1 MLPLHNETLPLHNE
15 MSRQISDQL
24 QNHATGCLALDRQ
37 LSAPFPACMP
47 VAPAQE
53 QTISCHNH
61 DVAVY
66 ANEEQPPSPAQE
78 VHEICAD
85 IIAALVEQAMG
96 TSVVKASAEE
106 KDEGVCSICL
116 DAFVIESAQ
125 EASAPSSNGDVKTLT
140 EAKTMTDIKTLQ
152 CGDNPA
158 IYPIHTYTK
167 HNED

>member
-1 MLPLHNETLPLHNE
+1 
-15 MSRQISDQL
+15 
-24 QNHATGCLALDRQ
+24 
-37 LSAPFPACMP
+37 
-47 VAPAQE
+47 
-53 QTISCHNH
+53 
-61 DVAVY
+61 
-66 ANEEQPPSPAQE
+66 

-96 TSVVKASAEE
+96 TRVVKASAEE

-158 IYPIHTYTK
+158 IYPVHTYSK

>member
-1 MLPLHNETLPLHNE
+1 
-15 MSRQISDQL
+15 
-24 QNHATGCLALDRQ
+24 
-37 LSAPFPACMP
+37 MP
-47 VAPAQE
+47 VAPEQE
-53 QTISCHNH
+53 QTTSCHNN

-66 ANEEQPPSPAQE
+66 AKEKQPPSPAQE

-96 TSVVKASAEE
+96 TRVVKASAEE

-116 DAFVIESAQ
+116 DVFVIESAQ
-125 EASAPSSNGDVKTLT
+125 EASAPSSNGDIKTLKD
-140 EAKTMTDIKTLQ
+140 AKILADIKTLQ

-158 IYPIHTYTK
+158 IYPIHTQTT

>member
-1 MLPLHNETLPLHNE
+1 MLPLHNEMLPLHNE
-15 MSRQISDQL
+15 MTRQISDPL

-37 LSAPFPACMP
+37 LSAPFPACMS

-66 ANEEQPPSPAQE
+66 AKEKQPPSPAQE

-85 IIAALVEQAMG
+85 IIAALVEQAIG
-96 TSVVKASAEE
+96 TRVVKASAEE
-106 KDEGVCSICL
+106 ENQGGCSICL

-158 IYPIHTYTK
+158 IYPIQT
-167 HNED
+167 